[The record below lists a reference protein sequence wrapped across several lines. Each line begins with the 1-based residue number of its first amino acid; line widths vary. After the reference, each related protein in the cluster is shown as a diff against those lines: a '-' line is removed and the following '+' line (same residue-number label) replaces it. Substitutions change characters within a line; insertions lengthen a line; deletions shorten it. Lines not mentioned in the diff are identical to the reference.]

1 MTLIQ
6 LLALGLVIGSNNL
19 AAALALGALGQA
31 SRRVRIVVV
40 FSVFEFVIPL
50 VGIGLGQTAARWVA
64 THAEWI
70 SAALLVALGVWAIV
84 MGMRDTHDDERLA
97 HRATT
102 WYGLLL
108 LAGGLSLDN
117 LIVGFSLGLGRM
129 DPLVVATTI
138 AAFSAAFTWVGLG
151 LGDASRRHWER
162 WSAVGAGLL
171 LVALGVADALG
182 VV

>member
-1 MTLIQ
+1 MTLLQ

-31 SRRVRIVVV
+31 SRRVRIVAV

-70 SAALLVALGVWAIV
+70 SAALLIALGAWVIV
-84 MGMRDTHDDERLA
+84 VGVRKKSDDERLA
-97 HRATT
+97 RRATT

-108 LAGGLSLDN
+108 LAGGLSIDN
-117 LIVGFSLGLGRM
+117 LVVGFSLGLGLV

-138 AAFSAAFTWVGLG
+138 AGFSAAFTWVGLG

-162 WSAVGAGLL
+162 WAAVGAGGL

-182 VV
+182 VI